1 MESAKPSELID
12 IFRNLL
18 RAIKTLNKLL
28 LRETDALDTKSST
41 SLETIAGDKEQII
54 ERINNLTHQ
63 QNEFLGKFNLSG
75 HKEGLATYLE
85 QATKNDPKLAKL
97 RIYWSKVTVALEQC
111 QQLNQQNGAR
121 IELLNRHTE
130 RSLDILRGQ
139 SHLPYTYGPT
149 GEKQKERTNQSAIS
163 V

>member
-1 MESAKPSELID
+1 MESGQPSELID
-12 IFRNLL
+12 IFKNLL
-18 RAIKTLNKLL
+18 KAIRTLYQLL
-28 LRETDALDTKSST
+28 LREADALDTRSSS
-41 SLETIAGDKEQII
+41 SLENIADEKEQII
-54 ERINNLTHQ
+54 KHINHLTHQ

-75 HKEGLATYLE
+75 QKEGLATYLE
-85 QATKNDPKLAKL
+85 QATKNDRLFAEL
-97 RIYWSKVTVALEQC
+97 TNYWTKVTEMLEQC

-121 IELLNRHTE
+121 IELFNRHTE

-149 GEKQKERTNQSAIS
+149 GEKQKQRVDEQTIS

>member
-1 MESAKPSELID
+1 MESGKPQELID
-12 IFRNLL
+12 IFQNLHK
-18 RAIKTLNKLL
+18 AVKTLYQLL

-41 SLETIAGDKEQII
+41 SLETIAGKKERVI
-54 ERINNLTHQ
+54 ERINHLTHQ

-75 HKEGLATYLE
+75 HKEGLEIYLE
-85 QATKNDPKLAKL
+85 QATKNDQQLTELKFYWAKL
-97 RIYWSKVTVALEQC
+97 TEILEQC
-111 QQLNQQNGAR
+111 QQLNQRNGAR

-149 GEKQKERTNQSAIS
+149 GEKQKERINQSTIS